1 MLANRLAK
9 NLRHWSRWARRQGL
23 ECYRVYHDD
32 IPEYP
37 LTAEIY
43 GSFAVVHAPWPRR
56 EDLLDE
62 LHTGL
67 DVDQAHLVLKD
78 RGKRPGG
85 VSHAPPGP
93 DRRMTVDE
101 FGLRFEVN
109 LTAYHD
115 TGLFL
120 DHRLTRRMVRER
132 SAGLSVLNLFC
143 YTGSFSVYAA
153 AGGARK
159 VTSVDLSNT
168 YLEWADRNRRLNGQ
182 RAELHEIVRADVL
195 QWRSDERYDLIICD
209 PPTFSNSK
217 AMRATFDVGRDHPHL
232 LAGCREHLAPG
243 GTVLFSTN
251 DQGFRPQFEGRE
263 ITPQTVPEDFQRGR
277 PPHRCWLLSTG
288 DS

>member
-9 NLRHWSRWARRQGL
+9 NLRHWGRWARRQDL
-23 ECYRVYHDD
+23 DCFRVYHDD

-43 GSFAVVHAPWPRR
+43 GPFAVVHAPWPRR
-56 EDLLDE
+56 PELEDE
-62 LHTGL
+62 LRAGL
-67 DVDQAHLVLKD
+67 AVDAAHLVLKD

-85 VSHAPPGP
+85 TAHNPPGP
-93 DRRMTVDE
+93 DRRLTVQE
-101 FGLRFEVN
+101 HGLRFEVN

-132 SAGLSVLNLFC
+132 AEGLRVLNLFC
-143 YTGSFSVYAA
+143 YTGSFSVYAG
-153 AGGARK
+153 AGGARR

-168 YLEWADRNRRLNGQ
+168 YLEWTERNLRLNGLKLS
-182 RAELHEIVRADVL
+182 AHEIVRADVL
-195 QWRSDERYDLIICD
+195 QWTSAEEYDLIICD

-217 AMRATFDVGRDHPHL
+217 AMRDTFDVGRDHPQL
-232 LAGCREHLAPG
+232 LAGCRDLLAPG
-243 GTVLFSTN
+243 GTLLFSTN
-251 DQGFRPQFEGRE
+251 DQGFRPQFEGTE
-263 ITPQTVPEDFQRGR
+263 ITSQTVPEDFQKGR
-277 PPHRCWLLSTG
+277 PPHRCWLLSKG